1 MFSRFA
7 ECGQLFQQHML
18 RNGPCAAPV
27 CLDSIPLS
35 PPHSETILKKRCHS
49 QKDLNI
55 ACLLNVLP
63 DSQYRP
69 VTVIHPDSLNSIA
82 IRLEFSRTIS
92 NDGGIRPVQTDSTK
106 IGDQVIRHF
115 LRLAQKQSQRILPQV
130 TPASSALSVIVMRQE
145 RASINST
152 QRWLN
157 SDPAQNIVKV

>member
-18 RNGPCAAPV
+18 CNSSCAASF
-27 CLDSIPLS
+27 CLDGISLG

-55 ACLLNVLP
+55 ACLLDVLP

-92 NDGGIRPVQTDSTK
+92 NDGGIRPVQTDSAK
-106 IGDQVIRHF
+106 IGDQVIRHC

-145 RASINST
+145 RAAINST
-152 QRWLN
+152 QHWLN